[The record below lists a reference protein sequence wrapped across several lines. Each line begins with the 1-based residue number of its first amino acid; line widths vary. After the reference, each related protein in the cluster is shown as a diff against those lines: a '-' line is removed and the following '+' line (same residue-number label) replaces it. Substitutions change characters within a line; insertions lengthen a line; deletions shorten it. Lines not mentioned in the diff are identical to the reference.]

1 MSTYSVVIIL
11 FILICTSAF
20 FSSSE
25 TAMMALNKYKLKH
38 LAKKNHRSAKRS
50 LSLVRN
56 PEKLLVAILIGNTF
70 ANIFAG
76 TVISSYSE
84 DHFGDFGLLISTIV
98 VTILVLVFGE
108 IIPKSFAAV
117 YPQRLAFP
125 FSLPLKVIML
135 SLYPVVIFLSTI
147 SKLTLKIFGVKIEPV
162 NNESLNKEEIH
173 TVVHESNA
181 KLGAKNKNM
190 LLGVLELDK
199 ILVQEVMT
207 HFNKIEY
214 IDLNNSIDKILA
226 RVSKVKSLNIILCEN
241 GVNNIIGII
250 KLKDITNLLIASKR
264 SNITK
269 VSLRKIAEQPYFIPE
284 TVSLQTQL
292 INFQKKSKRFA
303 VVVDEYGDVTGVV
316 TIEDIMEEIVGEFS
330 DRFDVNNNIRKIDEN
345 SYLIGGSATLREI
358 NRHIGIEF
366 ESEDAKTLSGLIIEE
381 IENLPS
387 GPCCIKYGNTLLEIA
402 NIVDNKII
410 SIKLS
415 YIFNNDK
422 SII

>member
-1 MSTYSVVIIL
+1 MSTYTVVIII
-11 FILICTSAF
+11 FILICISAF

-38 LAKKNHRSAKRS
+38 LAKKNHRAAKRS

-56 PEKLLVAILIGNTF
+56 PERLLVTILIGNTF

-84 DHFGDFGLLISTIV
+84 DHFGDLGLLIATIV

-108 IIPKSFAAV
+108 IIPKSFAAI

-125 FSLPLKVIML
+125 FSLPLKIIML
-135 SLYPVVIFLSTI
+135 ILYPAVIFLSMV
-147 SKLTLKIFGVKIEPV
+147 SKVTLKLFGVKIEAV
-162 NNESLNKEEIH
+162 NNESLDKEEIQ
-173 TVVHESNA
+173 TVVNESNA

-199 ILVQEVMT
+199 VLVQEVMT

-214 IDLNNSIDKILA
+214 IDLSNSIDKILA
-226 RVSKVKSLNIILCEN
+226 RIAKMRSLNIILCEN
-241 GVNNIIGII
+241 GVNNIIGVIR
-250 KLKDITNLLIASKR
+250 LKEITNLLISSKKGQI
-264 SNITK
+264 SK
-269 VSLRKIAEQPYFIPE
+269 AALRKIAQEAYFIPE

-292 INFQKKSKRFA
+292 INFQQKSKRFA
-303 VVVDEYGDVTGVV
+303 IVVDEYGDVCGTV

-330 DRFDVNNNIRKIDEN
+330 DRFDVNNNIRKLEDN

-387 GPCCIKYGNTLLEIA
+387 GPCCIKYNNILLEIT
-402 NIVDNKII
+402 NIRDNKIV
-410 SIKLS
+410 SIKLT
-415 YIFNNDK
+415 ITTET
-422 SII
+422 

>member
-1 MSTYSVVIIL
+1 MSTYTVIIIL
-11 FILICTSAF
+11 FILIGISAF

-38 LAKKNHRSAKRS
+38 LAKKNHRAAKRS

-56 PEKLLVAILIGNTF
+56 PERLLVAILIGNTF

-84 DHFGDFGLLISTIV
+84 DHFGDIGLLIATIV
-98 VTILVLVFGE
+98 VTVLVLVFGE

-125 FSLPLKVIML
+125 FSLPLKIIMVL
-135 SLYPVVIFLSTI
+135 LYPAVVFLSMV
-147 SKLTLKIFGVKIEPV
+147 SKLTLKLFGIKIEPV
-162 NNESLNKEEIH
+162 NNESLDKEEIQ
-173 TVVHESNA
+173 TVVNESNA

-190 LLGVLELDK
+190 LIGVLELDK
-199 ILVQEVMT
+199 VLVQEVMT

-214 IDLNNSIDKILA
+214 IDLSNSIDKILA
-226 RVSKVKSLNIILCEN
+226 RIAKMKSLNIILCEN
-241 GVNNIIGII
+241 GVNNVIGVI
-250 KLKDITNLLIASKR
+250 KLKEITNLLISTKR
-264 SNITK
+264 SQITK
-269 VSLRKIAEQPYFIPE
+269 ASLRKIAHQAYFIPE

-292 INFQKKSKRFA
+292 VNFQYKSERFA
-303 VVVDEYGDVTGVV
+303 IVVDEYGDVCGTV

-330 DRFDVNNNIRKIDEN
+330 DRFDMNNNIRKLEEN

-381 IENLPS
+381 IENLPQ
-387 GPCCIKYGNTLLEIA
+387 GPCCIKYNNILLEIT
-402 NIVDNKII
+402 NIRDNKIVSIKI
-410 SIKLS
+410 SIL
-415 YIFNNDK
+415 
-422 SII
+422 

>member
-1 MSTYSVVIIL
+1 MSTYTVVIIL
-11 FILICTSAF
+11 FILISISAF

-38 LAKKNHRSAKRS
+38 LAKKNHRAAKRS

-56 PEKLLVAILIGNTF
+56 PERLLVAILIGNTF

-84 DHFGDFGLLISTIV
+84 DHFGDIGLLIATIV

-125 FSLPLKVIML
+125 FSLPLKIIMIL
-135 SLYPVVIFLSTI
+135 LYPAVVFLSMI
-147 SKLTLKIFGVKIEPV
+147 SKITLKLFGIKIEPV
-162 NNESLNKEEIH
+162 NNESLDKEEIQ
-173 TVVHESNA
+173 TVVNESNA

-190 LLGVLELDK
+190 LIGVLELDK
-199 ILVQEVMT
+199 VLVQEVMT

-214 IDLNNSIDKILA
+214 IDLSNSVDKILA
-226 RVSKVKSLNIILCEN
+226 RIAKMRSLNIILCEN
-241 GVNNIIGII
+241 GVNNVIGVI
-250 KLKDITNLLIASKR
+250 KLKEITNLLISTKR
-264 SNITK
+264 SQITK
-269 VSLRKIAEQPYFIPE
+269 ASLRKIAHEAYFIPE
-284 TVSLQTQL
+284 IVSLQTQL
-292 INFQKKSKRFA
+292 VNFQYKSKRFA
-303 VVVDEYGDVTGVV
+303 IVVDEYGDVCGTV

-330 DRFDVNNNIRKIDEN
+330 DRFDMNNNIRKLDEN

-381 IENLPS
+381 IENLPQ
-387 GPCCIKYGNTLLEIA
+387 GPCCIKYNNILLEIT
-402 NIVDNKII
+402 NIRDNKIV
-410 SIKLS
+410 SIKLTTS
-415 YIFNNDK
+415 TEI
-422 SII
+422 

>member
-1 MSTYSVVIIL
+1 MSTYTVVIIL
-11 FILICTSAF
+11 FILICISAF

-38 LAKKNHRSAKRS
+38 LAKKNHRAAKRS

-56 PEKLLVAILIGNTF
+56 PERLLVAILIGNTF

-84 DHFGDFGLLISTIV
+84 DHFGDIGLLIATIV

-125 FSLPLKVIML
+125 FSLPLKVIMIL
-135 SLYPVVIFLSTI
+135 LYPAVVFLSMI
-147 SKLTLKIFGVKIEPV
+147 SKITLKLFGIKIEPV
-162 NNESLNKEEIH
+162 NNESLDKEEIQ
-173 TVVHESNA
+173 TVVNESNA

-190 LLGVLELDK
+190 LIGVLELDK
-199 ILVQEVMT
+199 VLVQEVMT

-214 IDLNNSIDKILA
+214 IDLSNSVDKILA
-226 RVSKVKSLNIILCEN
+226 RIAKMRSLNIILCEN
-241 GVNNIIGII
+241 GVNNVIGVI
-250 KLKDITNLLIASKR
+250 KLKEITNLLISTKR
-264 SNITK
+264 SQITK
-269 VSLRKIAEQPYFIPE
+269 ASLRKIAHEAYFIPE

-292 INFQKKSKRFA
+292 VNFQYKSKRFA
-303 VVVDEYGDVTGVV
+303 IVVDEYGDVCGTV

-330 DRFDVNNNIRKIDEN
+330 DRFDMNNNIRKLDEN

-381 IENLPS
+381 IENLPQ
-387 GPCCIKYGNTLLEIA
+387 GPCCIKYNNILLEIT
-402 NIVDNKII
+402 NIRDNKIV
-410 SIKLS
+410 SIKLTTS
-415 YIFNNDK
+415 TEI
-422 SII
+422 

>member
-38 LAKKNHRSAKRS
+38 LAKKNHRAAKRS

-108 IIPKSFAAV
+108 IIPKSFAAI

-125 FSLPLKVIML
+125 FSLPLKFIML
-135 SLYPVVIFLSTI
+135 ALYPVVIFLSTV
-147 SKLTLKIFGVKIEPV
+147 SRLTLKIFGVKMEPV
-162 NNESLNKEEIH
+162 NNESLDKEEIH

-214 IDLNNSIDKILA
+214 IDLNNSMDKILT
-226 RVSKVKSLNIILCEN
+226 RISKVKSLNIILCEN

-250 KLKDITNLLIASKR
+250 KLKDIINLLISSKKLNVTR
-264 SNITK
+264 AN
-269 VSLRKIAEQPYFIPE
+269 LRKIAHQPYFIPE
-284 TVSLQTQL
+284 TVSLQAQL

-387 GPCCIKYGNTLLEIA
+387 GACCIKYNNTLLEITD
-402 NIVDNKII
+402 IVDNKIV
-410 SIKLS
+410 SIKLTTL
-415 YIFNNDK
+415 
-422 SII
+422 

>member
-1 MSTYSVVIIL
+1 MSTYTVVIII
-11 FILICTSAF
+11 FILICISAF

-25 TAMMALNKYKLKH
+25 TAMIALNKYKLKH
-38 LAKKNHRSAKRS
+38 LAKKNHRAAKRS

-56 PEKLLVAILIGNTF
+56 PERLLVAILIGNTF

-84 DHFGDFGLLISTIV
+84 DHFGDLGLLIATIV

-108 IIPKSFAAV
+108 IIPKSFAAI

-125 FSLPLKVIML
+125 FSLPLKIIML
-135 SLYPVVIFLSTI
+135 ILYPAVIFLSMV
-147 SKLTLKIFGVKIEPV
+147 SKVTLKLFGVKIEAV
-162 NNESLNKEEIH
+162 NNESLDKEEIQ
-173 TVVHESNA
+173 TVVNESNA

-199 ILVQEVMT
+199 VLVQEVMT

-214 IDLNNSIDKILA
+214 IDLSNSIDKILA
-226 RVSKVKSLNIILCEN
+226 RIAKMRSLNIILCEN
-241 GVNNIIGII
+241 GVNSIIGVIR
-250 KLKDITNLLIASKR
+250 LKEITNLLISSKKGQI
-264 SNITK
+264 SK
-269 VSLRKIAEQPYFIPE
+269 AALRKIAQEAYFIPG

-292 INFQKKSKRFA
+292 INFQQKSKRFA
-303 VVVDEYGDVTGVV
+303 IVVDEYGDVCGTV

-330 DRFDVNNNIRKIDEN
+330 DRFDVNNNIRKLEDN

-387 GPCCIKYGNTLLEIA
+387 GPCCIKYNNILLEIT
-402 NIVDNKII
+402 NIRDNKIV
-410 SIKLS
+410 SIKLT
-415 YIFNNDK
+415 ITTET
-422 SII
+422 

>member
-1 MSTYSVVIIL
+1 MSTYTVIIIL
-11 FILICTSAF
+11 FILIGISAF

-38 LAKKNHRSAKRS
+38 LAKKNHRAAKRS

-56 PEKLLVAILIGNTF
+56 PERLLVAILIGNTF

-84 DHFGDFGLLISTIV
+84 DHFGDIGLLIATIV

-125 FSLPLKVIML
+125 FSLPLKIIL
-135 SLYPVVIFLSTI
+135 ILLYPAVVFLSMV
-147 SKLTLKIFGVKIEPV
+147 SKITLKLFGIKIEPV
-162 NNESLNKEEIH
+162 NNESLDKEEIQ
-173 TVVHESNA
+173 TVVNESNA

-190 LLGVLELDK
+190 LIGVLELDK
-199 ILVQEVMT
+199 VLVQEVMT

-214 IDLNNSIDKILA
+214 IDLSNSVDKILA
-226 RVSKVKSLNIILCEN
+226 RIAKMRSLNIILCEN
-241 GVNNIIGII
+241 GVNNVIGVI
-250 KLKDITNLLIASKR
+250 KLKEITNLLISTKR
-264 SNITK
+264 SQITK
-269 VSLRKIAEQPYFIPE
+269 ASLRKIAHEAYFIPE

-292 INFQKKSKRFA
+292 VNFQYKSKRFA
-303 VVVDEYGDVTGVV
+303 IVVDEYGDVCGTV

-330 DRFDVNNNIRKIDEN
+330 DRFDMNNNIRKLEEN

-381 IENLPS
+381 IENLPQ
-387 GPCCIKYGNTLLEIA
+387 GPCCIKYNNILLEIT
-402 NIVDNKII
+402 NIRDNKIV
-410 SIKLS
+410 SIKLTTNTE
-415 YIFNNDK
+415 I
-422 SII
+422 

>member
-1 MSTYSVVIIL
+1 
-11 FILICTSAF
+11 
-20 FSSSE
+20 
-25 TAMMALNKYKLKH
+25 MMALNKYKLKH
-38 LAKKNHRSAKRS
+38 LAKKNHRAAKRS

-56 PEKLLVAILIGNTF
+56 PERLLVAILIGNTF

-84 DHFGDFGLLISTIV
+84 DHFGDIGLLIATIV

-125 FSLPLKVIML
+125 FSLPLKIIMIL
-135 SLYPVVIFLSTI
+135 LYPAVVFLSMI
-147 SKLTLKIFGVKIEPV
+147 SKITLKLFGIKIEPV
-162 NNESLNKEEIH
+162 NNESLDKEEIQ
-173 TVVHESNA
+173 TVVNESNA

-190 LLGVLELDK
+190 LIGVLELDK
-199 ILVQEVMT
+199 VLVQEVMT

-214 IDLNNSIDKILA
+214 IDLSNSVDKILA
-226 RVSKVKSLNIILCEN
+226 RIAKMRSLNIILCEN
-241 GVNNIIGII
+241 GVNNVIGVI
-250 KLKDITNLLIASKR
+250 KLKEITNLLISTKR
-264 SNITK
+264 SQITK
-269 VSLRKIAEQPYFIPE
+269 ASLRKIAHEAYFIPE

-292 INFQKKSKRFA
+292 VNFQYKSKRFA
-303 VVVDEYGDVTGVV
+303 IVVDEYGDVCGTV

-330 DRFDVNNNIRKIDEN
+330 DRFDMNNNIRKLDEN

-381 IENLPS
+381 IENLPQ
-387 GPCCIKYGNTLLEIA
+387 GPCCIKYNNILLEIT
-402 NIVDNKII
+402 NIRDNKIV
-410 SIKLS
+410 SIKLTTS
-415 YIFNNDK
+415 TEI
-422 SII
+422 

>member
-1 MSTYSVVIIL
+1 MGTYTVVIIL
-11 FILICTSAF
+11 FILICISAF

-38 LAKKNHRSAKRS
+38 LAKKNHRAAKRS

-56 PEKLLVAILIGNTF
+56 PERLLVAILIGNTF

-84 DHFGDFGLLISTIV
+84 DHFGDIGLLIATIV

-125 FSLPLKVIML
+125 FSLPLKVIMIL
-135 SLYPVVIFLSTI
+135 LYPAVVFLSI
-147 SKLTLKIFGVKIEPV
+147 VSKITLKIFGIKIEPV
-162 NNESLNKEEIH
+162 NNESLDKEEIQ
-173 TVVHESNA
+173 TVVNESNA

-190 LLGVLELDK
+190 LIGVLELDK
-199 ILVQEVMT
+199 VLVQEVMT

-214 IDLNNSIDKILA
+214 IDLSNSVDKILA
-226 RVSKVKSLNIILCEN
+226 RIAKMRSLNIILCEN
-241 GVNNIIGII
+241 GVNNVIGVI
-250 KLKDITNLLIASKR
+250 KLKEITNLLISTKR
-264 SNITK
+264 SQITK
-269 VSLRKIAEQPYFIPE
+269 ASLRKIAHEAYFIPE

-292 INFQKKSKRFA
+292 VNFQYRSKRFA
-303 VVVDEYGDVTGVV
+303 IVVDEYGDVCGTV

-330 DRFDVNNNIRKIDEN
+330 DRFDMNNNIRKLDEN

-381 IENLPS
+381 IENLPQ
-387 GPCCIKYGNTLLEIA
+387 GPCCIKYNNILLEIT
-402 NIVDNKII
+402 NIRDNKIV
-410 SIKLS
+410 SIKLTTIS
-415 YIFNNDK
+415 TEI
-422 SII
+422 

>member
-25 TAMMALNKYKLKH
+25 TAMMALNKYKLKN
-38 LAKKNHRSAKRS
+38 LAKKNHKAAKRS

-56 PEKLLVAILIGNTF
+56 PERLLVAILIGNTF

-84 DHFGDFGLLISTIV
+84 DHFGDIGLLISTIA
-98 VTILVLVFGE
+98 VTILLLVFGE

-125 FSLPLKVIML
+125 FSLPLKLIML
-135 SLYPVVIFLSTI
+135 TLYPVVIFLSTV

-162 NNESLNKEEIH
+162 NNESLDKEEIH

-241 GVNNIIGII
+241 GVNNIIGVI

-264 SNITK
+264 TSITK
-269 VSLRKIAEQPYFIPE
+269 SSLRKIAQQPYFIPE

-330 DRFDVNNNIRKIDEN
+330 DRFDVNNNIRKASEN

-387 GPCCIKYGNTLLEIA
+387 GPCCIKYGNTLLEIT
-402 NIVDNKII
+402 NIVDKKIV
-410 SIKLS
+410 SIKLN
-415 YIFNNDK
+415 IL
-422 SII
+422 

>member
-1 MSTYSVVIIL
+1 MSTYTVIIIL
-11 FILICTSAF
+11 FILIGISAF

-38 LAKKNHRSAKRS
+38 LAKKNHRAAKRS

-56 PEKLLVAILIGNTF
+56 PERLLVAILIGNTF

-84 DHFGDFGLLISTIV
+84 DHFGDIGLLIATIV
-98 VTILVLVFGE
+98 VTVLVLVFGE

-125 FSLPLKVIML
+125 FSLPLKIIMVL
-135 SLYPVVIFLSTI
+135 LYPAVVFLSMV
-147 SKLTLKIFGVKIEPV
+147 SKVTLKLFGIKIEPV
-162 NNESLNKEEIH
+162 NNESLDKEEIQ
-173 TVVHESNA
+173 TVVNESNA

-190 LLGVLELDK
+190 LIGVLELDK
-199 ILVQEVMT
+199 VLVQEVMT

-214 IDLNNSIDKILA
+214 IDLSNSVDKILA
-226 RVSKVKSLNIILCEN
+226 RIAKMKSLNIILCEN
-241 GVNNIIGII
+241 GVNNVIGVI
-250 KLKDITNLLIASKR
+250 KLKEITNLLISTKR
-264 SNITK
+264 SQITK
-269 VSLRKIAEQPYFIPE
+269 ASLRKIAHQAYFIPE

-292 INFQKKSKRFA
+292 VNFQYKSKRFA
-303 VVVDEYGDVTGVV
+303 IVVDEYGDVCGTV

-330 DRFDVNNNIRKIDEN
+330 DRFDMNNNIRKLEEN

-381 IENLPS
+381 IENLPQ
-387 GPCCIKYGNTLLEIA
+387 GPCCIKYNNILLEIT
-402 NIVDNKII
+402 NIRDNKIV
-410 SIKLS
+410 SIKLTT
-415 YIFNNDK
+415 ILE
-422 SII
+422 I

>member
-1 MSTYSVVIIL
+1 MSTYTVVIIL
-11 FILICTSAF
+11 FILISISAF

-38 LAKKNHRSAKRS
+38 LAKKNHRAAKRS

-56 PEKLLVAILIGNTF
+56 PERLLVAILIGNTF

-84 DHFGDFGLLISTIV
+84 DHFGDIGLLIATIV

-125 FSLPLKVIML
+125 FSLPLKVIMIL
-135 SLYPVVIFLSTI
+135 LYPAVVFLSMI
-147 SKLTLKIFGVKIEPV
+147 SKITLKLFGIKIEPV
-162 NNESLNKEEIH
+162 NNESLDKEEIQ
-173 TVVHESNA
+173 TVVNESNA

-190 LLGVLELDK
+190 LIGVLELDK
-199 ILVQEVMT
+199 VLVQEVMT

-214 IDLNNSIDKILA
+214 IDLSNSIDKILA
-226 RVSKVKSLNIILCEN
+226 RIAKMRSLNIILCEN
-241 GVNNIIGII
+241 GVNNVIGVI
-250 KLKDITNLLIASKR
+250 KLKEITNLLISTKR
-264 SNITK
+264 SQITK
-269 VSLRKIAEQPYFIPE
+269 ASLRKIAHEAYFIPE
-284 TVSLQTQL
+284 TVSLKTQL
-292 INFQKKSKRFA
+292 VNFQYKSKRFA
-303 VVVDEYGDVTGVV
+303 IAVDEYGDICGTV

-330 DRFDVNNNIRKIDEN
+330 DRFDMNNNIRKLDEN

-381 IENLPS
+381 IENLPQ
-387 GPCCIKYGNTLLEIA
+387 GPCCIKYNNILLEIT
-402 NIVDNKII
+402 NIRDNKIV
-410 SIKLS
+410 SIKLTTS
-415 YIFNNDK
+415 TEI
-422 SII
+422 

>member
-1 MSTYSVVIIL
+1 MSTYTVVIIL
-11 FILICTSAF
+11 FILICISAF

-38 LAKKNHRSAKRS
+38 LAKKNHRAAKRS

-56 PEKLLVAILIGNTF
+56 PERLLVAILIGNTF

-84 DHFGDFGLLISTIV
+84 DHFGDIGLLIATIV

-125 FSLPLKVIML
+125 FSLPLKVIMIL
-135 SLYPVVIFLSTI
+135 LYPAVVFLSMV
-147 SKLTLKIFGVKIEPV
+147 SKITLKLFGIKIEPV
-162 NNESLNKEEIH
+162 NNESLDKEEIQ
-173 TVVHESNA
+173 TVVNESNA

-190 LLGVLELDK
+190 LIGVLELDK
-199 ILVQEVMT
+199 VLVQEVMT

-214 IDLNNSIDKILA
+214 IDLSNSVDKILA
-226 RVSKVKSLNIILCEN
+226 RIAKMRSLNIILCEN
-241 GVNNIIGII
+241 GVNNVIGVI
-250 KLKDITNLLIASKR
+250 KLKEITNLLISTKR
-264 SNITK
+264 SQITK
-269 VSLRKIAEQPYFIPE
+269 ASLRKIAHEAYFIPE

-292 INFQKKSKRFA
+292 VNFQYKSKRFA
-303 VVVDEYGDVTGVV
+303 IVVDEYGDVCGTV

-330 DRFDVNNNIRKIDEN
+330 DRFDMNNNIRKLDEN
-345 SYLIGGSATLREI
+345 SYLIGGGATLREI

-381 IENLPS
+381 IENLPQ
-387 GPCCIKYGNTLLEIA
+387 GPCCIKYNNILLEIT
-402 NIVDNKII
+402 NIRDNKIV
-410 SIKLS
+410 SIKLTTTS
-415 YIFNNDK
+415 TEI
-422 SII
+422 

>member
-1 MSTYSVVIIL
+1 MSTYTVVIIL
-11 FILICTSAF
+11 FILICISAF

-38 LAKKNHRSAKRS
+38 LAKKNHRAAKRS

-56 PEKLLVAILIGNTF
+56 PERLLVAILIGNTF

-84 DHFGDFGLLISTIV
+84 DHFGDIGLLIATIV

-125 FSLPLKVIML
+125 FSLPLKVIMIL
-135 SLYPVVIFLSTI
+135 LYPAVVFLSMI
-147 SKLTLKIFGVKIEPV
+147 SKITLKLFGIKIEPV
-162 NNESLNKEEIH
+162 NNESLDKEEIQ
-173 TVVHESNA
+173 TVVNESNA

-190 LLGVLELDK
+190 LIGVLELDK
-199 ILVQEVMT
+199 VLVQEVMT

-214 IDLNNSIDKILA
+214 IDLSNSVDKILA
-226 RVSKVKSLNIILCEN
+226 RIAKMRSLNIILCEN
-241 GVNNIIGII
+241 GVNNVIGVI
-250 KLKDITNLLIASKR
+250 KLKEIANLLISTKR
-264 SNITK
+264 SQITK
-269 VSLRKIAEQPYFIPE
+269 ASLRKIAHEAYFIPE

-292 INFQKKSKRFA
+292 VNFQYRSKRFA
-303 VVVDEYGDVTGVV
+303 IVVDEYGDVCGTV

-330 DRFDVNNNIRKIDEN
+330 DRFDMNNNIRKLDEN

-381 IENLPS
+381 IENLPQ
-387 GPCCIKYGNTLLEIA
+387 GPCCIKYNNILLEIT
-402 NIVDNKII
+402 NIRDNKIV
-410 SIKLS
+410 SIKLTTS
-415 YIFNNDK
+415 TEI
-422 SII
+422 

>member
-1 MSTYSVVIIL
+1 MSTYTVVIIL
-11 FILICTSAF
+11 FILICISAF

-38 LAKKNHRSAKRS
+38 LAKKNHRAAKRS

-56 PEKLLVAILIGNTF
+56 PERLLVAILIGNTF

-84 DHFGDFGLLISTIV
+84 DHFGDIGLLIATIV

-125 FSLPLKVIML
+125 FSLPLKVIMIL
-135 SLYPVVIFLSTI
+135 LYPAVVFLSMV
-147 SKLTLKIFGVKIEPV
+147 SKITLKLFGIKIELV
-162 NNESLNKEEIH
+162 NNESLDKEEIQ
-173 TVVHESNA
+173 TVVNESNA

-190 LLGVLELDK
+190 LIGVLELDK
-199 ILVQEVMT
+199 VLVQEVMT

-214 IDLNNSIDKILA
+214 IDLSNSVDKILA
-226 RVSKVKSLNIILCEN
+226 RIAKMRSLNIILCEN
-241 GVNNIIGII
+241 GVNNVIGVI
-250 KLKDITNLLIASKR
+250 KLKEITNLLISTKR
-264 SNITK
+264 SQITK
-269 VSLRKIAEQPYFIPE
+269 ASLRKIAHEAYFIPE

-292 INFQKKSKRFA
+292 VNFQYKSKRFA
-303 VVVDEYGDVTGVV
+303 IVVDEYGDVCGTV

-330 DRFDVNNNIRKIDEN
+330 DRFDMNNNIRKLDEN
-345 SYLIGGSATLREI
+345 SYLIGGGATLREI

-381 IENLPS
+381 IENLPQ
-387 GPCCIKYGNTLLEIA
+387 GPCCIKYNNTLLEIT
-402 NIVDNKII
+402 NIRDNKIVSIKI
-410 SIKLS
+410 SIL
-415 YIFNNDK
+415 
-422 SII
+422 

>member
-1 MSTYSVVIIL
+1 MGTYTVIIV
-11 FILICTSAF
+11 ITVLISASAF

-38 LAKKNHRSAKRS
+38 LAKNNDKAAKRS
-50 LSLVRN
+50 LSLVSK
-56 PEKLLVAILIGNTF
+56 PEKLLITILIGNTF

-84 DHFGDFGLLISTIV
+84 DHFGDVGLLISTIV
-98 VTILVLVFGE
+98 VTMLVLIFGE

-125 FSLPLKVIML
+125 FSLPLKFIML
-135 SLYPVVIFLSTI
+135 VLYPVTIILNTI
-147 SKLTLKIFGVKIEPV
+147 STLTLKIFGIKIETV

-173 TVVHESNA
+173 TVVHESNS

-199 ILVQEVMT
+199 ITVQEVMT
-207 HFNKIEY
+207 HFNNIEY
-214 IDLNNSIDKILA
+214 IDLSNSTDKILS
-226 RVSKVKSLNIILCEN
+226 RISKAKSINLVVCDSSINNVVGTVNIKQIN
-241 GVNNIIGII
+241 
-250 KLKDITNLLIASKR
+250 NLLISSK
-264 SNITK
+264 SITK
-269 VSLRKIAEQPYFIPE
+269 GKLRRLVSQAYFIPE

-303 VVVDEYGDVTGVV
+303 IVVDEYGDVNGVI

-330 DRFDVNNNIRKIDEN
+330 DRFDIHNNIRKLDDT
-345 SYLIGGSATLREI
+345 SYLVGGSATLREI
-358 NRHIGIEF
+358 NRHIGIQF
-366 ESEDAKTLSGLIIEE
+366 KSEDAKTLSGLIIEE

-387 GPCCIKYGNTLLEIA
+387 GNCCIRFDNTLLEILD
-402 NIVDNKII
+402 IHENKIV

-415 YIFNNDK
+415 FL
-422 SII
+422 

>member
-11 FILICTSAF
+11 FILVCISAF

-38 LAKKNHRSAKRS
+38 LAKKNHKGAKRS

-84 DHFGDFGLLISTIV
+84 DHFGDFGLLISTII

-125 FSLPLKVIML
+125 FSLPLRLIML
-135 SLYPVVIFLSTI
+135 ALYPVVIFLSTI

-162 NNESLNKEEIH
+162 NNESLDKEEIH

-214 IDLNNSIDKILA
+214 IDLNNSIDKILV
-226 RVSKVKSLNIILCEN
+226 RVSKIKSLNIILCES
-241 GVNNIIGII
+241 GVNNIIGTI
-250 KLKDITNLLIASKR
+250 KLKDITNLLIASKKT
-264 SNITK
+264 NITK
-269 VSLRKIAEQPYFIPE
+269 SNLRKIAQQPYFIPE

-292 INFQKKSKRFA
+292 MNFQKKSKRFA

-330 DRFDVNNNIRKIDEN
+330 DRFDVNNNIRKIDET

-387 GPCCIKYGNTLLEIA
+387 GPCCIKYGNTLLEIT
-402 NIVDNKII
+402 NIIDNKII
-410 SIKLS
+410 SIKLN
-415 YIFNNDK
+415 IL
-422 SII
+422 

>member
-1 MSTYSVVIIL
+1 MSTYTVVIII

-38 LAKKNHRSAKRS
+38 LAKKNHRAAKRS

-56 PEKLLVAILIGNTF
+56 PERLLVAILIGNTF

-84 DHFGDFGLLISTIV
+84 NHFGDIGLLIATIV

-108 IIPKSFAAV
+108 IIPKSFAAI
-117 YPQRLAFP
+117 YPQKLAFP
-125 FSLPLKVIML
+125 FSLPLKIIML
-135 SLYPVVIFLSTI
+135 ILYPAVIFLSMV
-147 SKLTLKIFGVKIEPV
+147 SKVTLKLFGVKIEAV
-162 NNESLNKEEIH
+162 NNESLDKEEIQ
-173 TVVHESNA
+173 TVVNESNA

-199 ILVQEVMT
+199 VLIQEVMT
-207 HFNKIEY
+207 HFNKVEY
-214 IDLNNSIDKILA
+214 IDLSNSIDKILA
-226 RVSKVKSLNIILCEN
+226 RIAKMRSLNIILCEN
-241 GVNNIIGII
+241 GVNNIIGVIR
-250 KLKDITNLLIASKR
+250 LKEITNLLISLKKDQ
-264 SNITK
+264 ITK
-269 VSLRKIAEQPYFIPE
+269 VALRKIAQEAYFIPE

-292 INFQKKSKRFA
+292 LNFQQKSKRFA
-303 VVVDEYGDVTGVV
+303 IVVDEYGDVCGTV

-330 DRFDVNNNIRKIDEN
+330 DRFDVNNNIRKLEDN

-387 GPCCIKYGNTLLEIA
+387 GPCCIKYNNTLLEIT
-402 NIVDNKII
+402 NIRDNKIA
-410 SIKLS
+410 SIKLTN
-415 YIFNNDK
+415 I
-422 SII
+422 

>member
-1 MSTYSVVIIL
+1 MSTYTVIIIL
-11 FILICTSAF
+11 FILIGISAF

-38 LAKKNHRSAKRS
+38 LAKKNHRAAKRS

-56 PEKLLVAILIGNTF
+56 PERLLVAILIGNTF

-84 DHFGDFGLLISTIV
+84 DHFGDIGLLIATIV

-125 FSLPLKVIML
+125 FSLPLKVIMIL
-135 SLYPVVIFLSTI
+135 LYPAVVFLSMI
-147 SKLTLKIFGVKIEPV
+147 SKITLKLFGIKIEPV
-162 NNESLNKEEIH
+162 NNESLDKEEIQ
-173 TVVHESNA
+173 TVVNESNA

-190 LLGVLELDK
+190 LIGVLELDK
-199 ILVQEVMT
+199 VLVQEVMT

-214 IDLNNSIDKILA
+214 IDLSNSVDKILA
-226 RVSKVKSLNIILCEN
+226 RIAKMRSLNIILCEN
-241 GVNNIIGII
+241 GVNNVIGVI
-250 KLKDITNLLIASKR
+250 KLKEITNLLISTKR
-264 SNITK
+264 SQITK
-269 VSLRKIAEQPYFIPE
+269 ASLRKIAHEAYFIPE

-292 INFQKKSKRFA
+292 VNFQYKSKRFA
-303 VVVDEYGDVTGVV
+303 IVVDEYGDVCGTV

-330 DRFDVNNNIRKIDEN
+330 DRFDMNNNIRKLDEN

-381 IENLPS
+381 IENLPQ
-387 GPCCIKYGNTLLEIA
+387 GPCCIKYNNILLEIT
-402 NIVDNKII
+402 NIRDNKIV
-410 SIKLS
+410 SIKLTT
-415 YIFNNDK
+415 ILE
-422 SII
+422 I

>member
-84 DHFGDFGLLISTIV
+84 DHFGDLGLLISTIV

-135 SLYPVVIFLSTI
+135 ALYPVVIFLSTI

-162 NNESLNKEEIH
+162 NNESLDKEEIH

-207 HFNKIEY
+207 HYNKIEY
-214 IDLNNSIDKILA
+214 IDLNNSIEKILA
-226 RVSKVKSLNIILCEN
+226 RLSKAKSLSIILCEN
-241 GVNNIIGII
+241 NVNNIIGVV

-269 VSLRKIAEQPYFIPE
+269 ANLRKIAEQPYFIPE

-387 GPCCIKYGNTLLEIA
+387 GPCCIKYGNTLLEITS
-402 NIVDNKII
+402 IVDNKIV

-415 YIFNNDK
+415 YIFNNELNQ
-422 SII
+422 